1 MSLVICSNKLES
13 SNPYDRFGQD
23 QSAGSFRNHLVNT
36 LELPANAEV
45 AVQSVKVN
53 KDGLIRITSSD
64 VWYQFFNQNM
74 RTNVDTPLINVSTLS
89 TGMPIMC
96 TPDMI
101 DKNGSEFVNIE
112 EFVKRITTGMLLGW
126 PHPDCNRAT
135 TKCEVLRLGATIL
148 GGGFDGGKRSSRKHN
163 IC

>member
-53 KDGLIRITSSD
+53 KA
-64 VWYQFFNQNM
+64 F
-74 RTNVDTPLINVSTLS
+74 
-89 TGMPIMC
+89 
-96 TPDMI
+96 
-101 DKNGSEFVNIE
+101 
-112 EFVKRITTGMLLGW
+112 
-126 PHPDCNRAT
+126 
-135 TKCEVLRLGATIL
+135 
-148 GGGFDGGKRSSRKHN
+148 SSRDEPVWRSKDAN
-163 IC
+163 SRVP